1 MRFSW
6 TTWASVR
13 SLMTTES
20 TPRRARRRGGPGR
33 LSGYSTPL
41 VWKIPQR
48 SEVVFLGGQKVQS
61 FDLVTGKQRWEVGGL
76 AGQPKR
82 PRWRRPTCCMS
93 GAAVRGRRADILD
106 GMFLLPGCPAT
117 GAYSCGPWTP
127 FSACGTRVPQ

>member
-41 VWKIPQR
+41 VWKTAQR

-61 FDLVTGKQRWEVGGL
+61 FDLVTGKQLWESGL
-76 AGQPKR
+76 AGK
-82 PRWRRPTCCMS
+82 
-93 GAAVRGRRADILD
+93 GEEDDAEGEDAIAAVERLQIKE
-106 GMFLLPGCPAT
+106 
-117 GAYSCGPWTP
+117 
-127 FSACGTRVPQ
+127 